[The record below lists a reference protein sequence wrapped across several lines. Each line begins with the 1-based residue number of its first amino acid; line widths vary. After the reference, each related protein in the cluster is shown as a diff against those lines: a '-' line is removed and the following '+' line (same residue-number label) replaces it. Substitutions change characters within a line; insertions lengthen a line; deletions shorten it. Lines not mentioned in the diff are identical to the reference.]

1 MAAPSHAGA
10 QTVSIPCRS
19 CGGDDLQPILSLG
32 LMPAANQLRRADQ
45 LDAPEPR
52 YPLDLVFC
60 PACSLVQI
68 TESIPP
74 EELFREY
81 VYFSS
86 YSETMLA
93 SCEALSGRLTRERGL
108 DGRHLV
114 VDIASNDG
122 YLLQFYQHLG
132 VPVLGIEPARNVARV
147 ATERGIPTI
156 EEFFGTDLAAT
167 LIAQG
172 RRADVIHANNV
183 LAHVPDLN
191 GVVRAMATLLRD
203 DGVAVIE
210 TPYVRD
216 LVERAEFDTIYH
228 EHLCYYSLTT
238 LDALFRRHGLVI
250 QDVEH
255 LAIHGGS
262 LRLFAGHAGR
272 AGQPSPA
279 PSRAVRALLDDEHER
294 GLDRVDY
301 YQHLA
306 ARAATIKQG
315 LRDLLVDLTGR
326 GHRIAAYGAAAK
338 GATLLNYCG
347 LGPDVIEYVVDRS
360 SHKQGLY
367 MPGVRLP
374 IGPPALLAE
383 RPPDYL
389 LILAWNLA
397 DEIMRQQ
404 AAFRAAGGRF
414 ILPIPEVRI
423 IEEEPS

>member
-1 MAAPSHAGA
+1 
-10 QTVSIPCRS
+10 
-19 CGGDDLQPILSLG
+19 
-32 LMPAANQLRRADQ
+32 MPPANHLLRTDQ
-45 LDAPEPR
+45 LDLPEPR

-60 PACSLVQI
+60 PGCSLVQI

-93 SCEALSGRLTRERGL
+93 SCEALAGRLTRERGL
-108 DGRHLV
+108 EGRHLV
-114 VDIASNDG
+114 VEIASNDG
-122 YLLQFYQHLG
+122 YLLQFYQRLG
-132 VPVLGIEPARNVARV
+132 VPVLGVEPARNVARV
-147 ATERGIPTI
+147 ASGRGIRTVD
-156 EEFFGTDLAAT
+156 EFFGADLADT
-167 LIAQG
+167 LLAQG
-172 RRADVIHANNV
+172 HRADVMHVNNV

-191 GVVRAMATLLRD
+191 GVVRGIATLLRD

-216 LVERAEFDTIYH
+216 LVDRAEFDTIYH
-228 EHLCYYSLTT
+228 EHLCYYSLTA
-238 LDALFRRHGLVI
+238 LDALFGRHGLVI

-262 LRLFAGHAGR
+262 LRLFAGR

-279 PSRAVRALLDDEHER
+279 VTALLEEEHR
-294 GLDRVDY
+294 LGLDRLEY
-301 YQHLA
+301 YQGLA
-306 ARAATIKQG
+306 ARAAAVKQC
-315 LRDLLVDLTGR
+315 LRALLVDLTGR
-326 GHRIAAYGAAAK
+326 GQRIAAYGAAAK

-347 LGPDVIEYVVDRS
+347 IGPDLIEYVVDRS
-360 SHKQGLY
+360 GHKQGLY

-374 IGPPALLAE
+374 IGPPTLLTE

-404 AAFRAAGGRF
+404 TAYRAAGGRF
-414 ILPIPEVRI
+414 ILPIPDVRTI
-423 IEEEPS
+423 GGEPS

>member
-1 MAAPSHAGA
+1 
-10 QTVSIPCRS
+10 
-19 CGGDDLQPILSLG
+19 
-32 LMPAANQLRRADQ
+32 MPPANRLLRADQ
-45 LDAPEPR
+45 LHAPEPR

-93 SCEALSGRLTRERGL
+93 SCEALAGRLTRQRRLG
-108 DGRHLV
+108 DRHLV
-114 VDIASNDG
+114 VEIASNDG
-122 YLLQFYQHLG
+122 YLLQFYQRLG

-147 ATERGIPTI
+147 ARERGVPTI
-156 EEFFGTDLAAT
+156 EEFFGDDLAAD
-167 LIAQG
+167 LVAQG
-172 RRADVIHANNV
+172 RRADVIHVNNV

-191 GVVRAMATLLRD
+191 GVVQGMALLLRD
-203 DGVAVIE
+203 DGVVVIE

-216 LVERAEFDTIYH
+216 LVERSEFDTIYH
-228 EHLCYYSLTT
+228 EHLCYYSLTA
-238 LDALFRRHGLVI
+238 LDALFRRHDLVI

-262 LRLFAGHAGR
+262 LRLFVGKSA
-272 AGQPSPA
+272 QVSE
-279 PSRAVRALLDDEHER
+279 AVTALLDEER
-294 GLDRVDY
+294 ALGLDRLGY
-301 YQHLA
+301 YQDLA
-306 ARAATIKQG
+306 ARAVTVKQR
-315 LRDLLVDLTGR
+315 LRDLLAELTGR
-326 GHRIAAYGAAAK
+326 GQRVAAYGAAAK

-347 LGPDVIEYVVDRS
+347 LGPDIVEYVVDRS

-374 IGPPALLAE
+374 IRPTTLLVEDPPA
-383 RPPDYL
+383 YL

-404 AAFRAAGGRF
+404 AAYRAGGGHF
-414 ILPIPEVRI
+414 ILPIPDVRI
-423 IEEEPS
+423 VEEPA

>member
-1 MAAPSHAGA
+1 MAHRLVMAPARSPGA
-10 QTVSIPCRS
+10 QTAEIRCRS
-19 CGGDDLQPILSLG
+19 CDRSGVQPILSLG
-32 LMPAANQLRRADQ
+32 QMPPANRLLRADQ

-68 TESIPP
+68 TASIPP

-93 SCEALSGRLTRERGL
+93 SCEALAGRLTRERRLG
-108 DGRHLV
+108 DRHLV
-114 VDIASNDG
+114 VEIASNDG
-122 YLLQFYQHLG
+122 YLLQFYQRLG
-132 VPVLGIEPARNVARV
+132 VPVLGIEPARNIARV
-147 ATERGIPTI
+147 ARERGIPMI
-156 EEFFGTDLAAT
+156 EEFFGDDLAAH
-167 LIAQG
+167 LLAQG

-191 GVVRAMATLLRD
+191 GMARGMAALLHD
-203 DGVAVIE
+203 DGVVVIE

-228 EHLCYYSLTT
+228 EHLCYYSLTA

-250 QDVEH
+250 QHVEH

-262 LRLFAGHAGR
+262 LRLFAGR
-272 AGQPSPA
+272 ASHV
-279 PSRAVRALLDDEHER
+279 SEAVSTLLDEERAL
-294 GLDRVDY
+294 GLDRLEY
-301 YQHLA
+301 YQDLA
-306 ARAATIKQG
+306 ARAATVKQRLCG
-315 LRDLLVDLTGR
+315 LLTELTGR
-326 GHRIAAYGAAAK
+326 GQRVAAYGAAAK

-347 LGPDVIEYVVDRS
+347 LGPGVIEYVVDRS
-360 SHKQGLY
+360 IHKQGLY

-374 IGPPALLAE
+374 IGPPTLLME
-383 RPPDYL
+383 RLPDYL

-404 AAFRAAGGRF
+404 AAYRAAGGRF
-414 ILPIPEVRI
+414 ILPIPDVRI
-423 IEEEPS
+423 VGEEPS